1 MALTLYRPTSSLSP
15 FRREVDR
22 LFGGVFDAPFFEFS
36 RAGLVPAL
44 DFSENDNAYTVK
56 VELPGV
62 EEQDISITLADS
74 NLEIKGEKQEEQEK
88 QNELCYCSER
98 RYGSFSRVVEI
109 PSSVDAEKVT
119 ASFKNGIL
127 EVALPKKE
135 DAKPKEVKIKV
146 K

>member
-22 LFGGVFDAPFFEFS
+22 LFGSVFDSPFFEFQRS
-36 RAGLVPAL
+36 GLVPAL
-44 DFSENDNAYTVK
+44 DFSESEDAYNVK

-62 EEQDISITLADS
+62 EEKDISITLADG
-74 NLEIKGEKQEEQEK
+74 NLEIKGEKKVEKEEK
-88 QNELCYCSER
+88 AELCYCSER

-119 ASFKNGIL
+119 ATFKNGIL

-135 DAKPKEVKIKV
+135 EAKPKEVKIKV